1 MNRVILS
8 AAICIATVT
17 VVAGSLWLR
26 RTDEPTAAPAAA
38 SAPPATIVA
47 PAVTA
52 ALLPPAKF
60 DVVRV
65 NPQGL
70 AVLAGRAMP
79 NSEVTV
85 FDGATEI
92 GRAKADMRGEWVIVP
107 ETGLP
112 PGTHTLRLGAP
123 TPGAQQS
130 AGDDQVTVIVPTSGG
145 AAAAAPADGK
155 LAAAAI
161 PRSAVDPDMAVHEK
175 RLIVRPGS
183 NLWRIAR
190 DSYGDGKRYT
200 VIYGANRDRIGDPDL
215 IYPGQVFTLPAK
227 N

>member
-1 MNRVILS
+1 MKRVILS
-8 AAICIATVT
+8 AAICSVAIVT
-17 VVAGSLWLR
+17 ILAGSLWLR
-26 RTDEPTAAPAAA
+26 RTGE
-38 SAPPATIVA
+38 PPATPAARAATPAPIAA

-52 ALLPPAKF
+52 ALPPPAKF

-70 AVLAGRAMP
+70 AVLAGRAAP
-79 NSEVTV
+79 NAEVTA
-85 FDGATEI
+85 FDGDTAI
-92 GRAKADMRGEWVIVP
+92 GRAKADARGEWVIVP
-107 ETGLP
+107 AAVLP
-112 PGTHTLRLGAP
+112 PGTHTLQLSAP
-123 TPGAQQS
+123 IPGAGQAAS
-130 AGDDQVTVIVPTSGG
+130 DAQVTVIV
-145 AAAAAPADGK
+145 AAATQAEAK

-161 PRSAVDPDMAVHEK
+161 PPRAVLPENAEQDKSLV
-175 RLIVRPGS
+175 VRPGS